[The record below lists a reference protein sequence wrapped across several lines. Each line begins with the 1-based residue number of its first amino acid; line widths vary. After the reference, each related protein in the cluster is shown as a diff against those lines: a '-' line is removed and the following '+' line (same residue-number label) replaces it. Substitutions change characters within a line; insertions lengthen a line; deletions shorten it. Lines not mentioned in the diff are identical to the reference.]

1 MALRRGTRIQS
12 STRVGFN
19 KRDTVYTFKESK
31 SEIEQ
36 SVRQSAVDQFQELLA
51 PPPLNLAEPDLDIIQ
66 SLPPNVDYEHLCVAP
81 EAEEIRRA
89 VFSISG
95 DSTPGPDGFTAVFF
109 QKCWKIMERDMTDA
123 VAKFFG
129 GAYLPRSVTSTSIVL
144 ITKKETPVV
153 WADYRPISLCN
164 VTNKII
170 TKILMARLAPLLSL
184 VISPNQSGFVKGR
197 LLNDN
202 VLLGPWRKFSE
213 RVQRIRAP
221 KLLIQRRSKP
231 WDTLVLA
238 MVNLPYSSHV
248 KKTKSLLTIWAMQ
261 LSENSPVHF
270 QRHSKYKRLLITS
283 SSFEASHGSTST
295 QGIS

>member
-1 MALRRGTRIQS
+1 M
-12 STRVGFN
+12 
-19 KRDTVYTFKESK
+19 
-31 SEIEQ
+31 
-36 SVRQSAVDQFQELLA
+36 RQSAVDQFQELLA
-51 PPPLNLAEPDLDIIQ
+51 PPPLNLDEPDLDIIQ

-144 ITKKETPVV
+144 ITKKVTPVA

-221 KLLIQRRSKP
+221 KLLIQRRSKTMGHVGLSNGKP
-231 WDTLVLA
+231 SIFFSCEENKKLA
-238 MVNLPYSSHV
+238 DNMGYAIIGKFSNSFPTAQQIQKALNNIKFIRSFSWKYINARHILIQFDDLCGLCPSS
-248 KKTKSLLTIWAMQ
+248 
-261 LSENSPVHF
+261 
-270 QRHSKYKRLLITS
+270 
-283 SSFEASHGSTST
+283 
-295 QGIS
+295 